1 MTAALDVVTPEDVAT
16 ARRRFPEVFS
26 LPLKTRLVR
35 GLTAAIF
42 LGLIAWC
49 LVAFEV
55 SPARLWSGLARL
67 VQVISLMLPPSHDPD
82 LLTAGAAKIAETV
95 AMAFLGTV
103 LAALVAIP
111 LGFLGARTILRLEF
125 LRLGVRRGFDIVRAF
140 EQLVI
145 ALILIRAFGL
155 GPFAGILA
163 IAISDIGTLAKLCA
177 EAVENVSERPVD
189 GLRAAGAD
197 QTQAIRFAVLPQVL
211 PVIISNLLYQ
221 FESNTR
227 SATILGIVG
236 AGGIGFLMDERIR
249 GFHWP
254 DVATLS
260 IMLILTVAAIDLVS
274 ARLRTALIGK
284 TTVAA

>member
-1 MTAALDVVTPEDVAT
+1 MTARPAAVTPEEIAL
-16 ARRRFPEVFS
+16 ARRRHPEVFS
-26 LPLKTRLVR
+26 APFETRILR
-35 GLTAAIF
+35 ALSAATS
-42 LGLIAWC
+42 LGLILWC
-49 LVAFEV
+49 LIAFDI
-55 SPARLWSGLARL
+55 SPERLWNGLGRL
-67 VQVISLMLPPSHDPD
+67 AHVISLMFPPSLDRE
-82 LLTAGAAKIAETV
+82 LLSAGAGKIAETV
-95 AMAFLGTV
+95 AMAFLGTI
-103 LAALVAIP
+103 LAAAAAVP

-125 LRLGVRRGFDIVRAF
+125 LRLGVRRGFDILRAF

-163 IAISDIGTLAKLCA
+163 IAISDVGTLAKLFA
-177 EAVENVSERPVD
+177 EAVENVSERPVE

-197 QTQAIRFAVLPQVL
+197 ATQSVRFAVLPQVL
-211 PVIISNLLYQ
+211 PVIVSNLLYQ

-249 GFHWP
+249 GFHWS

-260 IMLILTVAAIDLVS
+260 IMLVLTVAALDVIS

>member
-1 MTAALDVVTPEDVAT
+1 MAS
-16 ARRRFPEVFS
+16 ARERFPEVFS
-26 LPLKTRLVR
+26 TPPKIVALRALSAVV
-35 GLTAAIF
+35 F
-42 LGLIAWC
+42 VGLIGWC
-49 LVAFEV
+49 LVAFDV
-55 SPARLWSGLARL
+55 TPQRL
-67 VQVISLMLPPSHDPD
+67 VDGIAKLGHVLSLMLPPSLDPQ
-82 LLTAGAAKIAETV
+82 LLADGTDKILETV
-95 AMAFLGTV
+95 AMALLGTV
-103 LAALVAIP
+103 LAGIVAVP

-163 IAISDIGTLAKLCA
+163 IAISDIGTLAKLVA
-177 EAVENVSERPVD
+177 EAVENVSSRPVE
-189 GLRAAGAD
+189 GLRAAGGSE
-197 QTQAIRFAVLPQVL
+197 TQAIRYAVLPQVL

-221 FESNTR
+221 LESNTR

-249 GFHWP
+249 GFYWS

-260 IMLILTVAAIDLVS
+260 IMLIVAVAIVDAIS
-274 ARLRTALIGK
+274 ARLRLALIGR

>member
-1 MTAALDVVTPEDVAT
+1 MISDRDVVTPEEIAL

-26 LPLKTRLVR
+26 LPLKAQIVR
-35 GLTAAIF
+35 ALSAAIV
-42 LGLIAWC
+42 LGLVAWC
-49 LVAFEV
+49 LFAFEV
-55 SPARLWSGLARL
+55 SPARLWSGLGRL
-67 VQVISLMLPPSHDPD
+67 AHVISLMLPPSLDPE
-82 LLTAGAAKIAETV
+82 LLSEGAAKIVETV

-103 LAALVAIP
+103 LAAVVAIP
-111 LGFLGARTILRLEF
+111 LGFLGARTILRIEF
-125 LRLGVRRGFDIVRAF
+125 LRLGVRRGFDILRAF

-197 QTQAIRFAVLPQVL
+197 QTQVIRFAVLPQVL

-249 GFHWP
+249 GFHWS

-260 IMLILTVAAIDLVS
+260 IMLILTVAALDFVS

-284 TTVAA
+284 TPVAA